1 MNRRFWNGI
10 GLGVAVGAA
19 TAAAMS
25 MKPKHKKMKAGA
37 QKAIHAVEGA
47 VENLTDHMG
56 M

>member
-10 GLGVAVGAA
+10 GLGMAVGAA

-25 MKPKHKKMKAGA
+25 MKPKQKKMKA

-47 VENLTDHMG
+47 MEQLTDHMG
-56 M
+56 L